1 MAAAPLVETTGL
13 TKRFGSS
20 VALSGLTLRIE
31 RGEVFGYLGPNGA
44 GKTTTLRLLL
54 GLLRPT
60 AGSATVCG
68 HDAWSES
75 VAVRRRVG
83 YLPGDAALYPR
94 LTGHDHVEYAAWL
107 RGIPASPRAA
117 ALAQRL
123 DLDLARPARELSK
136 GNRQKLALVLALM
149 APVDLLVLDEPSGG
163 LDPIAQQEFQGMVRE
178 HVREGGSVLLSS
190 HVLSEVQRVADRVGV
205 LRAGVLVAVERLE
218 DLRSRSLHHVDAR
231 VEGRV
236 DPGELLAVPGLIDLQ
251 VSDGSLRCKAPEN
264 ALDEIVKVLAR
275 HTVVDLSCSEA
286 ELEETFLT
294 YYGGGDGHAAALR
307 VPEDAA

>member
-107 RGIPASPRAA
+107 RGVPASPRAA